1 MNVQSIFDTLKF
13 EHDTILGQMKKLE
26 ADVGGTVNQAQLVR
40 VSEQVREH
48 FDSEEKCVYDK
59 FAEKEKTATLLET
72 YEKEHSE
79 ISEALTAI
87 AVPSIP
93 KSDWLKKVQDLRSKI
108 ESHFTREQNELFP
121 QMRKAFA
128 TWELEKIQDAF
139 VNQRKGKQSQAA

>member
-13 EHDTILGQMKKLE
+13 EHETILDEMRRLG
-26 ADVGGTVNQAQLVR
+26 ADVGGKAKQARLVK

-48 FDSEEKCVYDK
+48 FENEEMCVYDK
-59 FAEKEKTATLLET
+59 FAEKEKTDMLLEP

-108 ESHFTREQNELFP
+108 DSHFTREQNELFP

-128 TWELEKIQDAF
+128 TWELEKIQDAYL
-139 VNQRKGKQSQAA
+139 NLRKGKQSQAA

>member
-1 MNVQSIFDTLKF
+1 MNTQSIFDAMTID
-13 EHDTILGQMKKLE
+13 HDTILDQLKKLE
-26 ADVGGTVNQAQLVR
+26 ADVGGTVNQAQLVK

-48 FDSEEKCVYDK
+48 FESEEKCVYGK
-59 FAEKEKTATLLET
+59 FTEKEKTDTLLEP

-79 ISEALTAI
+79 ISEGLTSI

-108 ESHFTREQNELFP
+108 DSHFTREQNELFP

-128 TWELEKIQDAF
+128 TWELEKMQDAYL
-139 VNQRKGKQSQAA
+139 NLRKGKQIQAA

>member
-13 EHDTILGQMKKLE
+13 EHETILDKMKKLE
-26 ADVGGTVNQAQLVR
+26 ADVGGAVNQTQLVK

-48 FDSEEKCVYDK
+48 FESEEKCVYDK
-59 FAEKEKTATLLET
+59 FAEKEKTDSLLEP

-79 ISEALTAI
+79 ISEVLTSI
-87 AVPSIP
+87 AAPSIP

-108 ESHFTREQNELFP
+108 DSHFTREQNELFP

-128 TWELEKIQDAF
+128 TWELEKIQDAYL
-139 VNQRKGKQSQAA
+139 NLRKGKQSQAA